1 MTQIEGN
8 LAVKLPSYQ
17 EVVSHDPKKL
27 LLISHH
33 KTGKTTLAAALPNSL
48 LIDTENGS
56 SFVSGTI
63 FNLQKELTNKP
74 YGPVTMLQLL
84 SQEIT
89 RQNKEKGAPVYDYI
103 IIDTVTGL
111 ESIARSYA
119 TYLYKQTQ
127 QGKNFKGTDVVSD
140 LPQGG
145 GYDFM
150 RKGFVELYE
159 QFDGLAKKGLIL
171 LGHTKY
177 SSIIKLGKE
186 LQAKDIDLTGKLKQ
200 IVCRDMDAIGYLYR
214 KGNQAIVSF
223 QSHEQDLIVGARPKH
238 LRNKEI
244 VLSELGEHGDFIF
257 HWNDIYKDL

>member
-1 MTQIEGN
+1 MAEYDDVQTVE
-8 LAVKLPSYQ
+8 LPKHQ
-17 EVVSHDPKKL
+17 EVISHDPKKL

-56 SFVSGTI
+56 SFVSGTV
-63 FNLQKELTNKP
+63 FNMQKELQGKN
-74 YGPVTMLQLL
+74 YGPVTLLQLL
-84 SQEIT
+84 QEQIIK
-89 RQNKEKGAPVYDYI
+89 RNEEEHAPVYDFI
-103 IIDTVTGL
+103 VIDTVTGL
-111 ESIARSYA
+111 ESVARSYA
-119 TYLYKQTQ
+119 TYIYKNTQ
-127 QGKNFKGTDVVSD
+127 QGKNFKGTDVVSE

-145 GYDFM
+145 GYDYM
-150 RKGFVELYE
+150 RRAFVELYGL
-159 QFDGLAKKGLIL
+159 FDGLARKGLIL

-186 LQAKDIDLTGKLKQ
+186 LQAKDVDLTGKLKQ

-223 QSHEQDLIVGARPKH
+223 QSHEQDLTVGARPEH

-244 VLSELGEHGDFIF
+244 VLSELGEHGDFTF